1 MCVCV
6 CIRAHEG
13 WWVQESCGV
22 GEALHSLR
30 ACLQPVH
37 LFDGLYDLG
46 HHGQLW
52 EIWSGN
58 LIIDGS
64 SIPRGLRKSAALTR
78 KRSHPA
84 LNSPCTDAR
93 IKTVE
98 DGVQPTMYR
107 NGTGL
112 ILEID
117 LKKAFTREYRM
128 YECLIYVAMET

>member
-1 MCVCV
+1 VCVCV

-13 WWVQESCGV
+13 WWVQESCVV

-46 HHGQLW
+46 HHGQL
-52 EIWSGN
+52 
-58 LIIDGS
+58 
-64 SIPRGLRKSAALTR
+64 R
-78 KRSHPA
+78 KRSHFA